1 MQPSPSRDLA
11 VGLFV
16 LVGLCAVA
24 WLSVRV
30 GGLSFGRANRVEM
43 HAAFDQVG
51 ALKPRSPVVIAGV
64 KVGTV
69 TEIGLGGDLRAHVT
83 LDVDEHLKLPDDTT
97 AAIRTAGLLGDQ
109 FVALEPGASETLLG
123 PGGTIAF
130 TQNALSIES
139 LIAKFATGLGS
150 GGGSQK

>member
-16 LVGLCAVA
+16 IVGLCAVA

-30 GGLSFGRANRVEM
+30 GGLRLAPSEQIQL

-51 ALKPRSPVVIAGV
+51 ALKPRAPVVIAGV
-64 KVGTV
+64 KVGQV
-69 TEIGLGGDLRAHVT
+69 SEIDLGDDLRAHVT
-83 LDVDEHLKLPDDTT
+83 LDVDGALKLPDDTT

-109 FVALEPGASETLLG
+109 FIALEPGASEEDLP
-123 PGGTIAF
+123 PGATISF

-150 GGGSQK
+150 GGQK

>member
-24 WLSVRV
+24 WLSIRV
-30 GGLSFGRANRVEM
+30 GGLNLGDSDRIQLY
-43 HAAFDQVG
+43 AAFDQIG

-64 KVGTV
+64 K
-69 TEIGLGGDLRAHVT
+69 IGQVMGIDLGSDLRAHVT
-83 LDVDEHLKLPDDTT
+83 LGVDGNLKLPDDST
-97 AAIRTAGLLGDQ
+97 ASIRTAGLLGDQ
-109 FVALEPGASETLLG
+109 FIALEPGASEEDLK
-123 PGGTIAF
+123 PGATIAF

-139 LIAKFATGLGS
+139 LISKFATNLGN
-150 GGGSQK
+150 GGEK

>member
-24 WLSVRV
+24 WLSIRV
-30 GGLSFGRANRVEM
+30 GGLSLGDSDRIQLY
-43 HAAFDQVG
+43 AAFDQIG

-64 KVGTV
+64 K
-69 TEIGLGGDLRAHVT
+69 IGQVMGINLGSDLRAHVT
-83 LDVDEHLKLPDDTT
+83 LHVDGNLKLPDDST

-109 FVALEPGASETLLG
+109 FVALEPGASEEDLK
-123 PGGTIAF
+123 PGATIAF
-130 TQNALSIES
+130 TENALSIES
-139 LIAKFATGLGS
+139 LISKFATNLGN
-150 GGGSQK
+150 GGEK

>member
-16 LVGLCAVA
+16 LIGLCAVA

-30 GGLSFGRANRVEM
+30 GGLSLGPADQIQF

-51 ALKPRSPVVIAGV
+51 ALKPRAPVVIAGV
-64 KVGTV
+64 KVGQV
-69 TEIGLGGDLRAHVT
+69 SSIDLGSDLRAHVT
-83 LDVDEHLKLPDDTT
+83 LTVDGTLKLPDDTT

-109 FVALEPGASETLLG
+109 FIALEPGGSDQDLK
-123 PGGTIAF
+123 PGATISF

-139 LIAKFATGLGS
+139 LIAKFATGLSS
-150 GGGSQK
+150 GGQK

>member
-24 WLSVRV
+24 WLSIRV
-30 GGLSFGRANRVEM
+30 GGLSFTGSNSMPLEAS
-43 HAAFDQVG
+43 FDQVG
-51 ALKPRSPVVIAGV
+51 ALKPRAPVVIAGV
-64 KVGTV
+64 RVGEV
-69 TEIGLGGDLRAHVT
+69 TSIGLGNDLRALVT
-83 LDVDEHLKLPDDTT
+83 LSVDRSLKLPDDTS

-109 FVALEPGASETLLG
+109 FIALEPGASDQDLK
-123 PGGTIAF
+123 PGATIAF

-139 LIAKFATGLGS
+139 LIAKFATGIS
-150 GGGSQK
+150 TGGQQK